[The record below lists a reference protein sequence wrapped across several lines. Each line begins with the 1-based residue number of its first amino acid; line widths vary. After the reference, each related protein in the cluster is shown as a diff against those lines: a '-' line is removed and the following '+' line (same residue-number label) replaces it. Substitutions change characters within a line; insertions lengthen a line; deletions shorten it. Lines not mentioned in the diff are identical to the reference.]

1 MYAGIENE
9 SIEANGRDMVS
20 GLPKTATISAS
31 EIRSDLSETAAAI
44 LDAVKITLEKT
55 PPELA
60 ADIMK
65 SGIILTGG
73 GAMLRGLGRF
83 ININT
88 EIPVYIAENPIDCV
102 ASGAG
107 RAVDFML
114 NRKGK
119 GIFGR

>member
-1 MYAGIENE
+1 MKQRLADYVADFLVSRGITDCF
-9 SIEANGRDMVS
+9 SV
-20 GLPKTATISAS
+20 
-31 EIRSDLSETAAAI
+31 
-44 LDAVKITLEKT
+44 
-55 PPELA
+55 
-60 ADIMK
+60 
-65 SGIILTGG
+65 TGG

-114 NRKGK
+114 NRRGK

>member
-1 MYAGIENE
+1 M
-9 SIEANGRDMVS
+9 
-20 GLPKTATISAS
+20 
-31 EIRSDLSETAAAI
+31 
-44 LDAVKITLEKT
+44 EKT